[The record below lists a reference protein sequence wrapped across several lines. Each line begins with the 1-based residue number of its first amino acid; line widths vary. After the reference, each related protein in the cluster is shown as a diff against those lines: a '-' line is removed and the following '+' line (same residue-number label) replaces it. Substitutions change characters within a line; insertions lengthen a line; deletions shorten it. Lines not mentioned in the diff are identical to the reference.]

1 MSKANYYIERRMEW
15 AGKERRMEWADKPIK
30 PINSNYN
37 AVFNG

>member
-1 MSKANYYIERRMEW
+1 MRRLKEIRIELLI
-15 AGKERRMEWADKPIK
+15 EWADKPIK